1 MGERLTKGD
10 VEKIKAEIEDR
21 KINVRPKAL
30 EDLKAARA
38 QGDLSENFE
47 YYAAKRFNNQNNSR
61 IRYLENVLKYA
72 TIIDDSSASDR
83 VGINNTVAVHFMER
97 NMDRTVRLVTSIRVN
112 SRRNIMSIESPFGKA
127 IMNKRVGDIVEVQG
141 NDGTSYHVRI
151 DKIENTPDD
160 DSLSISRY

>member
-83 VGINNTVAVHFMER
+83 VGINNTV
-97 NMDRTVRLVTSIRVN
+97 RVN

>member
-83 VGINNTVAVHFMER
+83 VGVNSTVAVHFMER
-97 NMDRTVRLVTSIRVN
+97 NVDGTVRLVTSIRVN

-141 NDGTSYHVRI
+141 NDGTFYHVRI

>member
-83 VGINNTVAVHFMER
+83 VGINNTVAVHFMGR
-97 NMDRTVRLVTSIRVN
+97 NLDRTVRLGTSSRVN
-112 SRRNIMSIESPFGKA
+112 SRRNNMSIESPFGKA

>member
-1 MGERLTKGD
+1 M
-10 VEKIKAEIEDR
+10 
-21 KINVRPKAL
+21 
-30 EDLKAARA
+30 
-38 QGDLSENFE
+38 
-47 YYAAKRFNNQNNSR
+47 
-61 IRYLENVLKYA
+61 A
-72 TIIDDSSASDR
+72 TGLPSIASD